1 MLVERKVQHAA
12 EAAHHLAA
20 RLRPAGLEEA
30 DVAARDLGLQRERE
44 LAQLA
49 RLSPVPEQAAER
61 GAAVAS
67 LLAHTPSLADRRRA
81 AITCHVMAAGLA
93 A

>member
-1 MLVERKVQHAA
+1 
-12 EAAHHLAA
+12 
-20 RLRPAGLEEA
+20 
-30 DVAARDLGLQRERE
+30 
-44 LAQLA
+44 
-49 RLSPVPEQAAER
+49 VPEQAAER